1 MKKRFNFL
9 FAAILMTTSMAL
21 NAQNMTLDEILEAHF
36 ETINQD
42 KLLEIDNM
50 VQIGRALQMNMELP
64 YKTVMQRPEKI
75 YMEVEIQ
82 GARMQQAY
90 NGETGWMIAPWTGTM
105 EPQDLTGTQLK
116 SFESQADMDGNLYNW
131 EEKGHRVTLV
141 GEEEME
147 GTPVY
152 NIKLVHTNGDEY
164 NYYMDAENFVVLKVK
179 AKVKVEQGEV
189 EGETYL
195 SNYKPVEGII
205 MPFVI
210 ENRVNGQ
217 TQMQIVVDS
226 VKFNTGIDESIF
238 EKPEAEEMP
247 TEEDQ

>member
-1 MKKRFNFL
+1 MKKRFISL
-9 FAAILMTTSMAL
+9 FTVILMISGMSAAT
-21 NAQNMTLDEILEAHF
+21 QDMTLDEILEAHF
-36 ETINQD
+36 ETINQE
-42 KLLEIDNM
+42 KLNEIGNM

-64 YKTVMQRPEKI
+64 YKTVMQRPDKM

-82 GARMQQAY
+82 GAKMQQAY

-105 EPQDLTGTQLK
+105 EPQDLTGAQLK
-116 SFESQADMDGNLYNW
+116 SFETQADMDGDLYNW
-131 EEKGHRVTLV
+131 EEKGHQVTLV

-152 NIKLVHTNGDEY
+152 NIKLIHANGDEY

-179 AKVKVEQGEV
+179 SRIKVEQGEV

-195 SNYKPVEGII
+195 SNYKPANGII

-217 TQMQIVVDS
+217 TQMQIVVDT
-226 VKFNTGIDESIF
+226 VKFDQELDENIF
-238 EKPEAEEMP
+238 EKPEVEETPAEEG
-247 TEEDQ
+247 Q